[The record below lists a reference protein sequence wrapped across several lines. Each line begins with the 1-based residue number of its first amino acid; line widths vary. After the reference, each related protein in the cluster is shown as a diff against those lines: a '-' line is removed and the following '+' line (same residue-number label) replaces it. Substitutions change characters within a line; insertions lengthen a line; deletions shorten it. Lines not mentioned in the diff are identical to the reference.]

1 MGIKEA
7 RLVIDPKIYIEN
19 TLVADKEQ
27 EMNSGDIKKKHDSEM
42 FFFDKTF
49 GQKKQGSNL
58 YDLGFKSIITNKFIK
73 KLGNLEG
80 KKVLELGCG
89 RGWFTKILATMGAE
103 VWTFDISAEAVRET
117 RSMAEKLNFQ
127 DKVHVGQ
134 MPAEKLT
141 YDSGMFDIVV
151 GNAILHHLDL
161 NTSVKQ
167 IRRVL
172 RKGGKASFM
181 EPLGHNPLL
190 NLYRWITPHLRTD
203 DEAPMLIEQF
213 TIFEDNFTK
222 FEHEEYYLTALFA
235 LLWYIIGV
243 KSQILRTRD
252 FLFRLDELIL
262 KAFPFAKRYCWYSIL
277 EFEK

>member
-1 MGIKEA
+1 
-7 RLVIDPKIYIEN
+7 
-19 TLVADKEQ
+19 
-27 EMNSGDIKKKHDSEM
+27 MNSGDIKKKHDSEM
-42 FFFDKTF
+42 IFFDKTF
-49 GQKKQGSNL
+49 GHKKKGSSF
-58 YDLGFKSIITNKFIK
+58 YDLGFKSIITSQFMQ

-80 KKVLELGCG
+80 KRVLEVGCG
-89 RGWFTKILATMGAE
+89 RGWLTRILATMGAE

-117 RSMAEKLNFQ
+117 RAMTEKLNFQ
-127 DKVHVGQ
+127 DKVHVDQ

-172 RKGGKASFM
+172 RKGGKAYFM

-203 DEAPMLIEQF
+203 DEVPMRIKQF
-213 TIFEDNFTK
+213 TIFKDNFTR

-235 LLWYIIGV
+235 LLWYIMKL
-243 KSQILRTRD
+243 KSPILWTRDILFRFDRLILRILPFTR
-252 FLFRLDELIL
+252 
-262 KAFPFAKRYCWYSIL
+262 RYCWYSIL
-277 EFEK
+277 ELEK